1 MNAQLPNQ
9 QAAENSILAE
19 DITLEK
25 KHGGC
30 LSRGKR
36 LNECPGKERVN
47 RQEQQKITK

>member
-9 QAAENSILAE
+9 QAEANSILAE

-25 KHGGC
+25 KRGGS

-36 LNECPGKERVN
+36 LVECPGKEKVN
-47 RQEQQKITK
+47 RLEQQKITK